1 MEYPTLGYSNY
12 THNNATLSILGVKG
26 HIVLNVVTLL
36 VFYLPILVLN
46 GWTIPAVILEKS
58 TKLAV
63 RVSVV
68 NVLFGGVVT
77 AVGGCVWTLGLAA
90 TIGDTSRRPALEF
103 TTRLGLYLFQV
114 SYLGRSLALMN
125 LSAVVSIVIR
135 RGSKKIRSKYVIV
148 GIAVQW
154 LVLMVILI
162 VRLPNET
169 LDPPVYADV
178 YYYLPYMK
186 WYGRAIQLVVG
197 IIVEVAAKIT
207 TFTFAILAFRHVRS
221 NSKFI
226 EESSNGPNKAML
238 RFLLI
243 FVFTNIVT
251 SFLSLTSMVGA
262 AYAPDESFPVNTLLA
277 SAYIVNALTATATIF
292 VNVMVMV
299 QFKSTTQLLLRFFCC
314 GCQVKGTTKKYAST
328 PTLTS
333 SSW

>member
-1 MEYPTLGYSNY
+1 MFEEEMNFPTLGYSNY

-114 SYLGRSLALMN
+114 SYLGRSLALTN
-125 LSAVVSIVIR
+125 LSAVVSIIIR
-135 RGSKKIRSKYVIV
+135 CGSKKIRSKYLIV

-178 YYYLPYMK
+178 YCTDK
-186 WYGRAIQLVVG
+186 
-197 IIVEVAAKIT
+197 
-207 TFTFAILAFRHVRS
+207 
-221 NSKFI
+221 
-226 EESSNGPNKAML
+226 
-238 RFLLI
+238 
-243 FVFTNIVT
+243 
-251 SFLSLTSMVGA
+251 
-262 AYAPDESFPVNTLLA
+262 
-277 SAYIVNALTATATIF
+277 
-292 VNVMVMV
+292 
-299 QFKSTTQLLLRFFCC
+299 
-314 GCQVKGTTKKYAST
+314 
-328 PTLTS
+328 
-333 SSW
+333 